1 MRENPVLD
9 RRENKNFNKTSAIK
23 IVPGNE
29 DGNEASEESTTT
41 TANSRPCDEEQKA
54 RRSASGVLGARRT
67 EAARLPPPCGSRAA
81 AEEWGPEERAQA
93 VVARSVRHSVRMQV
107 LVLLVVFCLLARAED
122 SPWRTV
128 SATGRRYLHPPPV
141 PHGAAPSA
149 APPPDEKTLHNSP
162 IATNYYPSRKEPG
175 TEVTKVS
182 VTFRVSLARGVDIYK
197 YLFQKWLNLCHV

>member
-1 MRENPVLD
+1 
-9 RRENKNFNKTSAIK
+9 
-23 IVPGNE
+23 
-29 DGNEASEESTTT
+29 
-41 TANSRPCDEEQKA
+41 
-54 RRSASGVLGARRT
+54 
-67 EAARLPPPCGSRAA
+67 
-81 AEEWGPEERAQA
+81 
-93 VVARSVRHSVRMQV
+93 MQV
-107 LVLLVVFCLLARAED
+107 LVLLVVFCLMARAED

-182 VTFRVSLARGVDIYK
+182 VIVKVMVTLNVSRGELFIAPIYI
-197 YLFQKWLNLCHV
+197 